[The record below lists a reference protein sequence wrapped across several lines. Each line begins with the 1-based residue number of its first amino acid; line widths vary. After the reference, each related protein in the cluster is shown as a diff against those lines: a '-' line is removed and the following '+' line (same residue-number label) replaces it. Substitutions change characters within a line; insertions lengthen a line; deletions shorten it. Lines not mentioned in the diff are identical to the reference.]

1 MLSQEEIDTSRGF
14 SNSYFWS
21 GYRKIDRTWKWLNGR
36 KSNFTFWVAGLP
48 VKDGKHALSDEN
60 GEWKLVGN
68 EMCAESLCFLKADS
82 FYSSR
87 QQVSLTAEALTPV
100 REKVFAKVTSV
111 CSSSCTV
118 EFPTLLTIL
127 QNTASDNENKS
138 PEDYVRA
145 KTSRRIIRPFI
156 VIAENNWILIYMV
169 ELCCMTVI
177 FVGVMVAVFGKTSR
191 EPHFTPLHS
200 TK

>member
-1 MLSQEEIDTSRGF
+1 MLLRSTLHVGQQDYLGKIGNMLYLTKP
-14 SNSYFWS
+14 NS
-21 GYRKIDRTWKWLNGR
+21 
-36 KSNFTFWVAGLP
+36 
-48 VKDGKHALSDEN
+48 H
-60 GEWKLVGN
+60 
-68 EMCAESLCFLKADS
+68 
-82 FYSSR
+82 
-87 QQVSLTAEALTPV
+87 
-100 REKVFAKVTSV
+100 
-111 CSSSCTV
+111 SSSYRYRQPHRKVNNMLLSTAFVDYVQFFFRIAVQAFCTGK
-118 EFPTLLTIL
+118 
-127 QNTASDNENKS
+127 QNRLAQQIGNFQ
-138 PEDYVRA
+138 EDYVRA